1 MFAFALLTN
10 EWHRQAYEVKHVRN
24 GSVKPLVHA
33 MVGLCTLGYIL
44 NFGHLSSKLTT
55 LEFCIYFFSLI
66 LCRAF
71 LPPGD
76 ERNRKYH

>member
-1 MFAFALLTN
+1 MYIDCEQASQTAQPQVHRFVFALLII
-10 EWHRQAYEVKHVRN
+10 ECHRQAYEVKHVRN

-55 LEFCIYFFSLI
+55 L
-66 LCRAF
+66 
-71 LPPGD
+71 
-76 ERNRKYH
+76 